1 MKRQV
6 ILNLEEADIKWLE
19 KEYGEVEWKRRME
32 QHITNEV
39 HLRQHDPLK
48 LRKPWDY

>member
-6 ILNLEEADIKWLE
+6 ILNLEEADIQWLE

-32 QHITNEV
+32 QHIANEV
-39 HLRQHDPLK
+39 HLRQHDSLK
-48 LRKPWDY
+48 IRKPWDY